1 MPLMNSKYLLER
13 ARKEGFAVPAF
24 NIHNL
29 ETLQVVL
36 DTAKEMQSPVIIA
49 GTPGTYKHTG
59 VQELVSMME
68 AACDSRHMRA
78 ILHLDHHQDFNDIKA
93 KLDAGIRSVM
103 YDGSHFPFDENVANT
118 LKVAKLCHEMGAS
131 LEAEL
136 GMLGGQ
142 EDDLV
147 IDENSACLTDPD
159 AAVEFVKQTGIDSL
173 AVAIGTA
180 HGMYKSTPKLAYPI
194 LEKIAAK
201 VSIPLVLHGA
211 SGIPDEDIRKCI
223 SMGIAKVNVAT
234 ELKIGFA
241 GALKHY
247 FEVHPEGNDPRDYM
261 AVAKQ
266 AMREIVM
273 SKINV
278 CGSAGKSLG

>member
-1 MPLMNSKYLLER
+1 
-13 ARKEGFAVPAF
+13 
-24 NIHNL
+24 
-29 ETLQVVL
+29 
-36 DTAKEMQSPVIIA
+36 
-49 GTPGTYKHTG
+49 
-59 VQELVSMME
+59 
-68 AACDSRHMRA
+68 
-78 ILHLDHHQDFNDIKA
+78 
-93 KLDAGIRSVM
+93 
-103 YDGSHFPFDENVANT
+103 
-118 LKVAKLCHEMGAS
+118 
-131 LEAEL
+131 
-136 GMLGGQ
+136 GQ
-142 EDDLV
+142 EDDLI
-147 IDENSACLTDPD
+147 IDAASACLTDPD
-159 AAVEFVKQTGIDSL
+159 AAVEFVSRTGIDSL

-180 HGMYKSTPKLAYPI
+180 HGMYKSAPKLAYPI

-266 AMREIVM
+266 AMREIVL

-278 CGSAGKSLG
+278 CGSAGKSL

>member
-59 VQELVSMME
+59 VSELVSMME
-68 AACDSRHMRA
+68 SACASRNMRA
-78 ILHLDHHQDFNDIKA
+78 ILHLDHHQDFQDITV
-93 KLDAGIRSVM
+93 KLNAGIRSVM
-103 YDGSHFPFDENVANT
+103 YDGSHFPFEDNVANT
-118 LKVAKLCHEMGAS
+118 LKMAQLCHDMGAS

-142 EDDLV
+142 EDDLI
-147 IDENSACLTDPD
+147 IDADSACLTDPD
-159 AAVEFVKQTGIDSL
+159 AAVEFVARTGIDSL

-180 HGMYKSTPKLAYPI
+180 HGMYKSVPKLAYPI

-223 SMGIAKVNVAT
+223 SMGISKVNVAT

-247 FEVHPEGNDPRDYM
+247 FEANPEGNDPRDYM

-266 AMREIVM
+266 AMKEIVM
-273 SKINV
+273 SKITV